1 MTQTDDVIAHLE
13 SGRRIN
19 PRTALVRFGIG
30 GLAAKILDAKQRGLD
45 IQSRMITGIAANGRR
60 YAVKEYWLVEATK

>member
-19 PRTALVRFGIG
+19 PMESLRLLGIAR
-30 GLAAKILDAKQRGLD
+30 LAARILDAKQRGLD
-45 IQSRMITGIAANGRR
+45 IQSRMVTGIAANGRR